1 MAIFGRW
8 ECRRP
13 KDSEKDCCRACWIM
27 TSCDVLQGARTDSY
41 PCLAA
46 KHIFAVGDF
55 TSFGVSR
62 IKCCPGAIKE
72 RAMNLVKAGCAVVAA
87 LALSVSLSA
96 QGAKH
101 PIAFEDMMKLHRVS
115 APQVSADGKWAAFVV
130 STPDMESNRNASNVW
145 IVSTGG
151 GEAMQVTQSGHDSSP
166 AWSPDGKTL
175 AFLSSRDGNSQVY
188 LLSMEGGEAKK
199 LTTLSTG
206 ADLFQWA
213 PDGKAIAFT
222 SAVYLD
228 CKDDACNS
236 KRDEEKE
243 KSKVKARI
251 YDHLLFRHWDHWN
264 DGKRSHLFVM
274 PVDGNASARDL
285 TSAAD
290 YDIPPDERGELND
303 FTFSPDGKYIAYHA
317 QLTAGYEADRWRV
330 MLYDRKSG
338 KAANLSEG
346 FDRSATNLS
355 WSPDSKTIYFLA
367 ENETLQPVYAI
378 EPRAGATPKKIVD
391 GYNSA

>member
-1 MAIFGRW
+1 M
-8 ECRRP
+8 
-13 KDSEKDCCRACWIM
+13 SCRA
-27 TSCDVLQGARTDSY
+27 
-41 PCLAA
+41 
-46 KHIFAVGDF
+46 KHTFAVGNF
-55 TSFGVSR
+55 SSFGVSR
-62 IKCCPGAIKE
+62 IKRCPGVIKE

-87 LALSVSLSA
+87 LALSVALSEQA
-96 QGAKH
+96 AKH

-130 STPDMESNRNASNVW
+130 STPDMEANRDGSNVW
-145 IVSTGG
+145 MVSTAG

-228 CKDDACNS
+228 CKDDACNG

-251 YDHLLFRHWDHWN
+251 YDHLLFMTWGSLN

-285 TSAAD
+285 TPAGD

-303 FTFSPDGKYIAYHA
+303 FTFSPDGKEICY
-317 QLTAGYEADRWRV
+317 TAVPDKVEAISTNGE
-330 MLYDRKSG
+330 LLDRK
-338 KAANLSEG
+338 
-346 FDRSATNLS
+346 
-355 WSPDSKTIYFLA
+355 
-367 ENETLQPVYAI
+367 
-378 EPRAGATPKKIVD
+378 
-391 GYNSA
+391 

>member
-1 MAIFGRW
+1 
-8 ECRRP
+8 
-13 KDSEKDCCRACWIM
+13 
-27 TSCDVLQGARTDSY
+27 
-41 PCLAA
+41 
-46 KHIFAVGDF
+46 
-55 TSFGVSR
+55 
-62 IKCCPGAIKE
+62 
-72 RAMNLVKAGCAVVAA
+72 
-87 LALSVSLSA
+87 
-96 QGAKH
+96 
-101 PIAFEDMMKLHRVS
+101 
-115 APQVSADGKWAAFVV
+115 
-130 STPDMESNRNASNVW
+130 
-145 IVSTGG
+145 
-151 GEAMQVTQSGHDSSP
+151 MQATQSGHDSSP
-166 AWSPDGKTL
+166 AWSQDGKTL

-228 CKDDACNS
+228 CKDDACNG

-274 PVDGNASARDL
+274 PVDGNASGRDV
-285 TSAAD
+285 TAAAD
-290 YDIPPDERGELND
+290 YDIPPDERGESND
-303 FTFSPDGKYIAYHA
+303 FAFSPDGKEICYTAVPDKVEAISTNGELFVVPAAGGEPKKITTNPGFDGNPVYSPDGQYIAYHA
-317 QLTAGYEADRWRV
+317 QLTAGQQAGRWPVR
-330 MLYDRKSG
+330 LYAPKSG

-355 WSPDSKTIYFLA
+355 WSPDTKTIYFLA

-391 GYNSA
+391 GYNSAYSFSADGKTLVTERTSLTMPGELFVAAGDGSGQKASKPPNHGTL